1 MSARMR
7 LMNAFRL
14 TNEVK
19 KLSLSIGIS
28 DKGHIKL
35 HNITYV
41 CREEFEA
48 VVAHEYY
55 TTWQY

>member
-1 MSARMR
+1 MR